1 MLFSIFFLV
10 GIALI
15 GGILACV
22 NRRGG
27 CTKRSDKN
35 KSDFEDYG
43 LGDFPH
49 QRTPAVAPPMVSNTK
64 PVSPTIPR
72 MNEQGN
78 YYNEDP
84 NYGHYG
90 YQDNSMDYGMQPQQ
104 GYYYPQQQQQQQQEY
119 YDDGGYYYDS
129 NTSGTAY
136 SSAPPPMHQQ
146 QPQQGYAMANV
157 PQHLNT
163 APQDVYKP
171 DEVGSP
177 INSNANMAPHHN
189 R

>member
-1 MLFSIFFLV
+1 M
-10 GIALI
+10 I

-27 CTKRSDKN
+27 CTKKRDNK

-49 QRTPAVAPPMVSNTK
+49 HRTPVIAAPVLPSK
-64 PVSPTIPR
+64 PISPTLPR
-72 MNEQGN
+72 LNDQGN

-90 YQDNSMDYGMQPQQ
+90 YQDNNMDYGMQPQQ
-104 GYYYPQQQQQQQQEY
+104 GYYYAQQQQQPQHQQQQEY
-119 YDDGGYYYDS
+119 YDDSGYYYDS
-129 NTSGTAY
+129 NTSATAY
-136 SSAPPPMHQQ
+136 SSVAPM
-146 QPQQGYAMANV
+146 QPQHQSQHQ
-157 PQHLNT
+157 PQLQQAYMMNN
-163 APQDVYKP
+163 APTQHSMTSQDVYKP

-177 INSNANMAPHHN
+177 VRTNNNVVHS

>member
-1 MLFSIFFLV
+1 MCL

-27 CTKRSDKN
+27 CTKKRDNK

-49 QRTPAVAPPMVSNTK
+49 HRTPVVAA
-64 PVSPTIPR
+64 PVLPSKSISPTLPR
-72 MNEQGN
+72 LNDQGN

-90 YQDNSMDYGMQPQQ
+90 YQDNNMDYGMQPQQ
-104 GYYYPQQQQQQQQEY
+104 GYYYAQQQQQPQHQQQQEY
-119 YDDGGYYYDS
+119 YDDSGYYYDS
-129 NTSGTAY
+129 NTSATAY
-136 SSAPPPMHQQ
+136 SSVAPMQPQHQP
-146 QPQQGYAMANV
+146 QPQQAYMMNNV
-157 PQHLNT
+157 SAQQHSMT
-163 APQDVYKP
+163 PQDVYKP

-177 INSNANMAPHHN
+177 VRTNNNVVHN

>member
-1 MLFSIFFLV
+1 M
-10 GIALI
+10 
-15 GGILACV
+15 ACI

-27 CTKRSDKN
+27 FTKKRDKK

-49 QRTPAVAPPMVSNTK
+49 HRTPAVAPPVISNK

-72 MNEQGN
+72 MNDQGN

-84 NYGHYG
+84 NYGHYS
-90 YQDNSMDYGMQPQQ
+90 YQDNNVDYGMQPQQ
-104 GYYYPQQQQQQQQEY
+104 GYYYPQQQQHQPQQEY

-129 NTSGTAY
+129 NTSATAY
-136 SSAPPPMHQQ
+136 SSVPPMQQHQSQ
-146 QPQQGYAMANV
+146 AQQGYAVNNV
-157 PQHLNT
+157 PQQHNMV
-163 APQDVYKP
+163 PQDVYKP
-171 DEVGSP
+171 DEVGTP
-177 INSNANMAPHHN
+177 VTSNANVVHHN